1 MKSYCSCYFFRRIA
15 GPGLASEYYFQIKTE
30 QALVALE
37 AKMEREELLAF
48 QVSFNYYLEPKEDSC
63 PGGDWFEF

>member
-1 MKSYCSCYFFRRIA
+1 M
-15 GPGLASEYYFQIKTE
+15 ASEYYFQIKTE

-48 QVSFNYYLEPKEDSC
+48 QVSFNYYLEPKEDIF
-63 PGGDWFEF
+63 PGDYCFEF